1 MLAVTML
8 ILALA
13 VSFDGFGTGVSYGIR
28 KIRIPALSIII
39 IAICS
44 ATIMFLSMQLGN
56 VLFHWLPQRAA
67 NGVGAFILI
76 AVGIWAII
84 QAWIQQ
90 AGDDDEVEE
99 PKKLLYLEL
108 RRLGLVI
115 EILRRPAR
123 ADLDRSGNIS
133 PMEAVV
139 LGTALSLD
147 AFGAGIGARLVGL
160 PALPTAAVIGAACGL
175 FLFAGLRLGFVLA
188 SKQRLQRLTLLPGIV
203 LILIGMFKLF

>member
-90 AGDDDEVEE
+90 AGDDDEAEE

-123 ADLDRSGNIS
+123 A
-133 PMEAVV
+133 
-139 LGTALSLD
+139 
-147 AFGAGIGARLVGL
+147 
-160 PALPTAAVIGAACGL
+160 
-175 FLFAGLRLGFVLA
+175 
-188 SKQRLQRLTLLPGIV
+188 
-203 LILIGMFKLF
+203 